1 MLDLKFVDDETY
13 PLEASASGDN
23 AFYIPHGCE
32 CSPRPAYASCLAKC
46 AARKKGRLD
55 ERYSDC
61 SAAIGGKR
69 CPALVMRKEEIDKGQ
84 ALYFVSRP
92 RLQAFNEY
100 RHRMEREAWAK
111 QQATG
116 KKSRKPSED
125 YEPEALPDDLATF
138 NPASVAGFRP
148 GGKPVTS
155 GVGSYE
161 EVINAEIA
169 KLNGSNPSPDAPH
182 SVAAFTPRNDEDDSY
197 GATLAR
203 LVSEEAALQTEPTA
217 PAKELP
223 PMEPGESPLA
233 YARRIKALN
242 EDNNE

>member
-23 AFYIPHGCE
+23 AYYIPHGCE

-46 AARKKGRLD
+46 SARKKGRLD

-69 CPALVMRKEEIDKGQ
+69 CPALVMRKEEVEKGQ

-169 KLNGSNPSPDAPH
+169 KLTGSNHSPEAPQ
-182 SVAAFTPRNDEDDSY
+182 SVSGFTPRNDEDNSY

-203 LVSEEAALQTEPTA
+203 LVSEEALSETVAKKPE
-217 PAKELP
+217 KELP

-233 YARRIKALN
+233 YARRIKAMN
-242 EDNNE
+242 EEPNE